1 MTDLQFHPLANIFPL
16 MEGAPFDE
24 FVADVREHGVREP
37 IVLFEGM
44 ILDGR
49 NRYRAAKIA
58 APDESVPCREFDDLD
73 AVAFVVSANLKRR
86 HLNESQRALAAANLA
101 NVKRGG
107 DRKSEAFDQTAN
119 SRVTHSS
126 AANIMNISQR
136 SVETAATMRETA
148 APELLAEVGRGKV
161 SVSAAADIAKLPIDE
176 QRAVIAAADPKA
188 FRAVAKEVRARE
200 QADKRERRA
209 DKEIALGAKQRA
221 LPDKRFGVILADPE
235 WRFEV
240 YSRDSGMDRSA
251 DNHYPTSSVEEI
263 MARDVASI
271 SADDCVLFL
280 WATAPMLQEAFQVM
294 KAWGFTYKSQL
305 IWFKQ
310 RPGDAR
316 GTGYW
321 FLNEHEI
328 LLVGTRGDIPAPA
341 LGTQVRSVFLA
352 PVGEHS
358 EKPDD
363 QYEII
368 ERYFPTLPK
377 IELNARRARDG
388 WDAWGLEAPEDSGS

>member
-1 MTDLQFHPLANIFPL
+1 
-16 MEGAPFDE
+16 
-24 FVADVREHGVREP
+24 
-37 IVLFEGM
+37 
-44 ILDGR
+44 
-49 NRYRAAKIA
+49 
-58 APDESVPCREFDDLD
+58 
-73 AVAFVVSANLKRR
+73 
-86 HLNESQRALAAANLA
+86 
-101 NVKRGG
+101 
-107 DRKSEAFDQTAN
+107 
-119 SRVTHSS
+119 
-126 AANIMNISQR
+126 
-136 SVETAATMRETA
+136 
-148 APELLAEVGRGKV
+148 
-161 SVSAAADIAKLPIDE
+161 
-176 QRAVIAAADPKA
+176 
-188 FRAVAKEVRARE
+188 
-200 QADKRERRA
+200 
-209 DKEIALGAKQRA
+209 
-221 LPDKRFGVILADPE
+221 
-235 WRFEV
+235 
-240 YSRDSGMDRSA
+240 MDRSA